1 MSRQLPVI
9 DLEAISRRAARQSRP
24 QFHWLAEVIDDYI
37 RGHRM
42 SAAADMAFFLNES
55 FPVAIEYA
63 ALYKLAN
70 GHRHPHSY
78 RRKLEALEEAYCRLL
93 AVAGEMRKCSSFEEL
108 HDLIEREIGGI
119 PDIGPLTVYDV
130 ATRIGAH
137 LQLEPEKVYLHSGTK
152 KGARELG
159 LGARRKTLEKAV
171 LPGELGRLAGREI
184 EDCLCIYKDYLGVF
198 RA

>member
-9 DLEAISRRAARQSRP
+9 YLEARRRRDARQSRL
-24 QFHWLAEVIDDYI
+24 QFHALSDVIDDYI
-37 RGHRM
+37 RGHRVP
-42 SAAADMAFFLNES
+42 AAAEMAYFRDES

-63 ALYKLAN
+63 ALYKLAD

-78 RRKLEALEEAYCRLL
+78 RRKLEALEESYRRLQ
-93 AVAGEMRKCSSFEEL
+93 AVAGEMRKCSSFEAL

-119 PDIGPLTVYDV
+119 HDIGPLTIYDV

-137 LQLEPEKVYLHSGTK
+137 LQFEPEKVYLHSGTK
-152 KGARELG
+152 KGARALG
-159 LGARRKTLEKAV
+159 LGRRRKTLEKAE
-171 LPGELGRLAGREI
+171 LPVEFGRLTASEI
-184 EDCLCIYKDYLGVF
+184 EDCLCLYKDYLGVF